1 MIALGACAAVID
13 DGKILLTKRE
23 DFEVWCLP
31 GGHVEDGESMARAAV
46 RETLEET
53 GVEIE
58 LSHLVGL
65 YYRQHNWNGLA
76 MHVACFAA
84 HPVGGSLRP
93 QLEEVLELRYCAP
106 DALPAEILSGH
117 RRRIADAF
125 SGAAGLS
132 RVQPDQGP
140 FEKPL
145 TRPELYALR
154 DQSGLSRS
162 EFYAR
167 HFTHEEDVLETGMQ
181 TGT

>member
-84 HPVGGSLRP
+84 RPVGGSLRP

-117 RRRIADAF
+117 RRRIADLEATQVACARAHVLDLHEIAPVV
-125 SGAAGLS
+125 GGGEL
-132 RVQPDQGP
+132 VELELPDRI
-140 FEKPL
+140 FC
-145 TRPELYALR
+145 RPG
-154 DQSGLSRS
+154 SIGI
-162 EFYAR
+162 
-167 HFTHEEDVLETGMQ
+167 
-181 TGT
+181 

>member
-84 HPVGGSLRP
+84 RPVGGSLRP

-117 RRRIADAF
+117 RRRIAVRQLAD
-125 SGAAGLS
+125 SGHGVA
-132 RVQPDQGP
+132 V
-140 FEKPL
+140 
-145 TRPELYALR
+145 PEPPTLL
-154 DQSGLSRS
+154 LLLL
-162 EFYAR
+162 
-167 HFTHEEDVLETGMQ
+167 EDVEVLDERVGEREEV
-181 TGT
+181 

>member
-1 MIALGACAAVID
+1 MIALGACAAIID

-84 HPVGGSLRP
+84 RPVGGSLRP

-117 RRRIADAF
+117 RRRIADAL
-125 SGAAGLS
+125 SGGAGLS
-132 RVQPDQGP
+132 RVQNDQSP
-140 FEKPL
+140 FQEPL
-145 TRPELYALR
+145 TRTELYTLR
-154 DQSGLSRS
+154 DTSGLPRS
-162 EFYAR
+162 EFYAQ
-167 HFTHEEDVLETGMQ
+167 HFTSEEGMLETEI
-181 TGT
+181 